1 MGKVE
6 GLTGALLGRGRLGTG
21 ILGPRLVALKAFEK
35 SCQDVSALTL
45 GQSRRGMWFE
55 VCEVRQSIEDDPEY
69 TRNDRKYVKLLHP
82 PLEIHGFRVVG
93 ALINRIGFWGIRN

>member
-1 MGKVE
+1 
-6 GLTGALLGRGRLGTG
+6 
-21 ILGPRLVALKAFEK
+21 
-35 SCQDVSALTL
+35 
-45 GQSRRGMWFE
+45 MWFE

-93 ALINRIGFWGIRN
+93 ALINRIGFWGILY